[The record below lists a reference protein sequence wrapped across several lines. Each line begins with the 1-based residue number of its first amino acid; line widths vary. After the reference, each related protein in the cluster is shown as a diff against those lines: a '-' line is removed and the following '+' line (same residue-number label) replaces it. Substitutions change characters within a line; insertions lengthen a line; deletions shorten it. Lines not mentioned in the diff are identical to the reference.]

1 MFKVNYR
8 FSGYWKED
16 HGQPVYGVSI
26 NPHIQSSSES
36 TVFFATVGYNR
47 LEGEGS
53 RREDRVHS
61 GFIA

>member
-1 MFKVNYR
+1 MFKVNYS

-36 TVFFATVGYNR
+36 TVFATVGYNR
-47 LEGEGS
+47 LGGGGS
-53 RREDRVHS
+53 VSEDIFV
-61 GFIA
+61 I